1 MFKTRLISGI
11 VLVLIALL
19 TIISGGPVLFITL
32 LCVSLIGMQELM
44 NAMGVRKRFL

>member
-19 TIISGGPVLFITL
+19 TIITGGWGLWGTFL
-32 LCVSLIGMQELM
+32 ALSLNGVFEL
-44 NAMGVRKRFL
+44 